1 LEALIENLISSNFS
15 ICSSQ
20 IERERERERES
31 KVLCGH
37 GIPIGNLTSQLFANI
52 YMNEFDKFV
61 KHQLKVKYYIR
72 FADDFVIL
80 SHNRNVLENYLPKIE
95 SFLSNRLKLKIHPQ
109 KLLIKTFASGIDFL
123 GWVHFSDHRIL
134 RTKTK
139 HRMLKKL
146 QSNPAQETIASYF
159 GLISHGNTNK
169 IKKEFFSNKQS
180 SQP

>member
-1 LEALIENLISSNFS
+1 LGVLVSRQVSYNFS
-15 ICSSQ
+15 IFEAK
-20 IERERERERES
+20 IERES
-31 KVLCGH
+31 KVPCEH

-61 KHQLKVKYYIR
+61 KHKLKMKHYVR

-80 SHNRNVLENYLPKIE
+80 SNNQNDLKTLLPKIE
-95 SFLSNRLKLKIHPQ
+95 NFLEKNLKLKIHPQ
-109 KLLIKTFASGIDFL
+109 KMELKTFSSGIDFL

-139 HRMLKKL
+139 QRMLKKL
-146 QSNPAQETIASYF
+146 KLNPSKETKASYL

-169 IKKEFFSNKQS
+169 IKNTFFPK
-180 SQP
+180 